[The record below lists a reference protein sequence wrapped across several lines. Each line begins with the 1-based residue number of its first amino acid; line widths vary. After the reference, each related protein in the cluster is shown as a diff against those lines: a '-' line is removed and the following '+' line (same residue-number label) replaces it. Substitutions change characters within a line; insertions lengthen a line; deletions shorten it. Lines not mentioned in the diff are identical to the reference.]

1 MASGYPSA
9 SSGSSGGNA
18 LPPVS
23 GAPAP
28 DPSAAPAAAARR
40 RASGAVFG
48 VAIVAVLLWA
58 ALLTVVARGKFG
70 GDPRGFLF
78 LGERLYHPTAFDGI
92 PRCGRY
98 GYDGQFYAALA
109 TDPFLR
115 SPDTLKALDAPG
127 YRASRILIPL
137 LAWCAA
143 LGNARGAIVAYQVL
157 SWTLSVL
164 AVAVVA
170 LWLRDKR
177 RSPWWGL
184 TLAASAGLVT
194 AIFRSTQDGDAA
206 FLIVAALWLA
216 QRQADVGALGAGS
229 AANLC
234 RETGYLAPLAVGV
247 HELVARRYLRAFL
260 YMAVP
265 LVPQLAWQAYLQ
277 ATWHP
282 NLRFPASVA
291 APFAGLAGKVAA
303 VISAQPGLFSQEL
316 WGTLGAGTTVAAGL
330 AIAFRRGRLEPPRL
344 AFMAF
349 AALALFLA
357 PRAYADVY
365 GFSRHLIPAPFLA
378 IVLAAREEN
387 LVVRTL
393 LISVVATFSVAG
405 LLMIAGELRPWIWG
419 P

>member
-1 MASGYPSA
+1 V
-9 SSGSSGGNA
+9 
-18 LPPVS
+18 L
-23 GAPAP
+23 
-28 DPSAAPAAAARR
+28 
-40 RASGAVFG
+40 G
-48 VAIVAVLLWA
+48 VAIVAVFLWGVLLA
-58 ALLTVVARGKFG
+58 VVARGKFA

-78 LGERLYHPTAFDGI
+78 LGETLYHPVAFDGI

-115 SPDTLKALDAPG
+115 SPDTVKALDAPG
-127 YRASRILIPL
+127 YRASRILIPV

-143 LGNARGAIVAYQVL
+143 LGNPRGAIVAYQVL

-170 LWLRDKR
+170 LWLRDER

-184 TLAASAGLVT
+184 ALVASAGLVT
-194 AIFRSTQDGDAA
+194 AIFRSTQDGAA
-206 FLIVAALWLA
+206 VFLIVATLWLA
-216 QRQADVGALGAGS
+216 QRQADGGALGAGS
-229 AANLC
+229 AASLC
-234 RETGYLAPLAVGV
+234 RDTGYLAPLAVGI
-247 HELVARRYLRAFL
+247 HELLARRHLWALL
-260 YMAVP
+260 YAVVP
-265 LVPQLAWQAYLQ
+265 LVPLLAWQAYLQ
-277 ATWHP
+277 VTWHP

-303 VISAQPGLFSQEL
+303 MITLQPGPLSQEF
-316 WGTLGAGTTVAAGL
+316 WGTLGACLTVVAGFAL
-330 AIAFRRGRLEPPRL
+330 AFRRNRLAPPRL
-344 AFMAF
+344 VFIAF

-378 IVLAAREEN
+378 VVLAAREEN

-393 LISVVATFSVAG
+393 LISVVAAFSAAG
-405 LLMIAGELRPWIWG
+405 LLMIAGELQPWIGG